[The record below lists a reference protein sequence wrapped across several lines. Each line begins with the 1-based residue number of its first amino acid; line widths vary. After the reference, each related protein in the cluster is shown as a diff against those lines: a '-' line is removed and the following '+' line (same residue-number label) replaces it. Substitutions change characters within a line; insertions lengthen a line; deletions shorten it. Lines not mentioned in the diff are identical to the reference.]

1 GAIGH
6 LAEQCSAESRLCF
19 NCKQPGHESAACPNP
34 RTADAKQCYQCSG
47 IGHLAVDCPSVK
59 VGGQGFQS
67 GGQKCYT
74 CGRMGHISRTCNQAG
89 NNYHAPRS
97 NYSKPRLAPGQV
109 IQCYKCQ
116 GMNHYARLEN
126 SIYPFLTRSSTHS
139 LGFDSRSCRDCM
151 ATFTANVN
159 SGFNHRPKTCYRCQS
174 AGHIARDCPQAE
186 SAGEVIAT

>member
-1 GAIGH
+1 MFGGQSRKGCFKCGAIGH
-6 LAEQCSAESRLCF
+6 LAEQCSAEARLCF

-74 CGRMGHISRTCNQAG
+74 CGRMGHISRMCNQAG
-89 NNYHAPRS
+89 NNYHAQRS

-116 GMNHYARLEN
+116 GMNHYAR
-126 SIYPFLTRSSTHS
+126 
-139 LGFDSRSCRDCM
+139 DCM

-159 SGFNHRPKTCYRCQS
+159 SGYSHRPKTCYRCQS

-186 SAGEVIAT
+186 SAGEVIAA